1 MIFSLYRPHSLPLI
15 TLPNLHRSRTEIT
28 ASAQLIVKR
37 LNRLNDEKSSRIIIK
52 TRLADDR

>member
-1 MIFSLYRPHSLPLI
+1 MPITSLPL
-15 TLPNLHRSRTEIT
+15 TPLSNF
-28 ASAQLIVKR
+28 ASFENRDNSQCAGLIVKR

>member
-1 MIFSLYRPHSLPLI
+1 MSTTSLPLT
-15 TLPNLHRSRTEIT
+15 TLPNF
-28 ASAQLIVKR
+28 ASFENRDNSQCAGLIVKR